1 MPDKKPNRISV
12 IGKSDAVVVQFF
24 GKKPQSYYYAVFMN
38 PYSGQVLK
46 VKNMKQDFFSLV
58 LDGHM
63 HLWLPAPV
71 SGYIVQYAT
80 LIFLLIQIT
89 GIVLWWPRK
98 AARIKSS
105 FKIKLKASPKR
116 LNYDLHNVLGF
127 YASWVILFAVLTGLV
142 WSFDWVADT
151 EYWMFSGGKSKPA
164 FKQPQ
169 TAITTIGEAE
179 KPLGKIFTIV
189 VNAYPAAA
197 SYLLVLPLKDSAAVV
212 VKAYHE
218 KGKFYNSD
226 NLYFNQYTAA
236 QLPVAI
242 NGKYSAATVAEKAT
256 RMNYDIHV
264 GAIAGLPGRLLMF
277 FAAIICASL
286 PVTGFYI
293 WWGKWKRGKNKGK
306 VAVKHKSTANHL
318 SAVNSKMIVNEEN
331 VVSK

>member
-46 VKNMKQDFFSLV
+46 VKNMKQDFFRLI

-63 HLWLPAPV
+63 HLWLPDPV
-71 SGYIVQYAT
+71 GGYIVQYAT
-80 LIFLLIQIT
+80 LIFLLILIT
-89 GIVLWWPRK
+89 GIVLWWPRN
-98 AARIKSS
+98 AARLKSS
-105 FKIKLKASPKR
+105 YKIKLKASPKR

-127 YASWVILFAVLTGLV
+127 YASWVVLFAVLTGLV
-142 WSFDWVADT
+142 WSFDWVADSA
-151 EYWMFSGGKSKPA
+151 YWMFSGGKSKLA
-164 FKQPQ
+164 FEQPQ
-169 TAITTIGEAE
+169 TAITRIGEAE
-179 KPLGKIFTIV
+179 KPLDKIFTCV
-189 VNAYPAAA
+189 VNAYPVAA
-197 SYLLVLPLKDSAAVV
+197 SYLLVLPIKDSAVV
-212 VKAYHE
+212 VVRAYPE

-236 QLPVAI
+236 QFPVTI
-242 NGKYSAATVAEKAT
+242 NGKYAAATVAEKAT

-277 FAAIICASL
+277 FAALICASL

-293 WWGKWKRGKNKGK
+293 WWGKWKKGKKKEK
-306 VAVKHKSTANHL
+306 VAVMHKSIAKQTTAI
-318 SAVNSKMIVNEEN
+318 NSKMIVNEEN